1 MTESKASQPVL
12 WYNRCKRIS
21 TFPTKTLHL
30 ENDMNRKRRRQL
42 AFHDYISGFS
52 GARIFADNRWV
63 KLAQIIPWD
72 LVDRKYAEN
81 FEGRSTGNPAIE
93 SRVAFGALI
102 IKQELNLSDDDTLA
116 MIRENPH
123 CQYFLGM
130 SEFLEAAPFDASKMT
145 AFRKRFPPE
154 AMAEINEAIIAA
166 GKDNDDP
173 PPASSEGAE
182 PDKKETDNAGTL
194 ILDATC
200 APSDIHFPT
209 DAGILNDA
217 RIVSEKLI
225 DQLYA
230 KSKDQV
236 KPRTYRQ
243 KARKDYL
250 LLVRNKRPGRKLIRR
265 TIRKQLQY
273 LGRNLKHLEKM
284 LAEDSLSDRQ
294 KQQLETITLVYRQ
307 QKQMYDNHSHKVDNR
322 IVSVHQPWIRPIVR
336 GKLVAKVEFGAKLA
350 LSMEDGYARV
360 EKLSWSA
367 FNESQT
373 LIASCLKYKERN
385 GVFPE
390 RILGDKIYRTRDN
403 LQFCQ
408 KHGIRMN
415 GPKLGRPPKDKA
427 VYEEQKRLEQQEAGE
442 RNAIEGKFGE
452 GKRRYGLGCVMTRL
466 DETSNTS
473 IHLVIVMMNLKK
485 RLRDLLACFS
495 RTIYLSR
502 FRLVAFEGAVAQ

>member
-1 MTESKASQPVL
+1 
-12 WYNRCKRIS
+12 
-21 TFPTKTLHL
+21 
-30 ENDMNRKRRRQL
+30 MNRKRRRQL

-72 LVDRKYAEN
+72 LVDCRYAEN
-81 FEGRSTGNPAIE
+81 FEGKRTGNPAIE
-93 SRVAFGALI
+93 SRVAFGSLV
-102 IKQELNLSDDDTLA
+102 IKEELCLSDEDTVT

-130 SEFLEAAPFDASKMT
+130 SEFMETAPFDASKMT

-166 GKDNDDP
+166 DQDNDDP
-173 PPASSEGAE
+173 PPASDNGEDA
-182 PDKKETDNAGTL
+182 DQDNAGTL

-200 APSDIHFPT
+200 APADIHFPT

-217 RIVSEKLI
+217 RLVSEKLI
-225 DQLYA
+225 DQTHIQ
-230 KSKDQV
+230 SKEQI

-250 LLVRNKRPGRKLIRR
+250 LLVRNKRPGSKLIRR

-284 LAEDSLSDRQ
+284 AHENSLGDRQ
-294 KQQLETITLVYRQ
+294 KEKLETITEVYRQ
-307 QKQMYDNHSHKVDNR
+307 QKQMYDTRSHKVENR
-322 IVSVHQPWIRPIVR
+322 IVSVQQPWVRPIVR
-336 GKLVAKVEFGAKLA
+336 GKLTAKTEFGAKLA
-350 LSMEDGYARV
+350 LSMEDGFARV

-373 LIASCLKYKERN
+373 LIDSCLRYKERN
-385 GVFPE
+385 GMYPE
-390 RILGDKIYRTRDN
+390 RILADKIYRNREN
-403 LQFCQ
+403 LRFCQ
-408 KHGIRMN
+408 EHNIRLN
-415 GPKLGRPPKDKA
+415 GPKLGRPPKDKS
-427 VYEEQKRLEQQEAGE
+427 VYEEQKRLERQEAGE

-452 GKRRYGLGCVMTRL
+452 GKRRYGPGCVMTRL

-473 IHLVIVMMNLKK
+473 IHLIIVVMNLKK
-485 RLRDLLACFS
+485 RLRDLLVHFF

-502 FRLVAFEGAVAQ
+502 FKPLAFVTAVGQ